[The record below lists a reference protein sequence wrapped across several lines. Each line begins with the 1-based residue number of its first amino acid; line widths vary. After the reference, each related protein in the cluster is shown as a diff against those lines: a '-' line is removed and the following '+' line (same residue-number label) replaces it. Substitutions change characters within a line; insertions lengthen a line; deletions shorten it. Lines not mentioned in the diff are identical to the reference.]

1 MWEAERHKQIKMAKL
16 INIIGPSGSGKSTV
30 HEQIS
35 LRLKDSGYKVES
47 LSEPNSLRD
56 LAKSYRLEEGRNPWT
71 ETAIYTVDRFIM
83 YREKILPR
91 IKEDGLIFLLERGL
105 PDTIVYQGMLGQVD
119 ISDILKM
126 NSSIPR
132 SDLYLALVVEGKEGN
147 ARVLGRSSETGEAI
161 SQNETAEKIDE
172 LSDCYRSLTS
182 YLKNIHIIDTTNL
195 NLDEVIIECLEKIK
209 RII

>member
-1 MWEAERHKQIKMAKL
+1 MESLEEQASNMAKL

-35 LRLKDSGYKVES
+35 SRLKESGYKVEP
-47 LSEPNSLRD
+47 LSEPNSLRE

-83 YREKILPR
+83 YREKIMPR
-91 IKEDGLIFLLERGL
+91 MKDDGLIFLLERGL
-105 PDTIVYQGMLGQVD
+105 PDTIVYQGMIGQVD
-119 ISDILKM
+119 IASILKM
-126 NSSIPR
+126 NSSIPS
-132 SDLYLALVVEGKEGN
+132 SDLYLALVVEGKEGH

-161 SQNETAEKIDE
+161 SQNETAERIEE
-172 LSDCYRSLTS
+172 LSDCYRMLSS
-182 YLKNIHIIDTTNL
+182 YLKNLKIIDTTNL
-195 NLDEVIIECLEKIK
+195 SLTEVIDKCMSEIK

>member
-1 MWEAERHKQIKMAKL
+1 MAKL

-30 HEQIS
+30 HEQLS
-35 LRLKDSGYKVES
+35 LRLKESGYKVES

-71 ETAIYTVDRFIM
+71 ETAIYTTDRLIM

-91 IKEDGLIFLLERGL
+91 MKEDGLIFMLERGL

-119 ISDILKM
+119 IASILKM
-126 NSSIPR
+126 NSSIPC
-132 SDLYLALVVEGKEGN
+132 SDLYLALIVEGKEGH
-147 ARVLGRSSETGEAI
+147 ARVLGRSSETGEGI

-172 LSDCYRSLTS
+172 LSDCYRTLSS
-182 YLKNIHIIDTTNL
+182 YLKNLHIIDTTNL
-195 NLDEVIIECLEKIK
+195 KLDEVIDRCMGKIK
-209 RII
+209 EIV

>member
-1 MWEAERHKQIKMAKL
+1 MAKL

-35 LRLKDSGYKVES
+35 QRLKESGYKVES

-56 LAKSYRLEEGRNPWT
+56 LAKSYRLEEGKNPWT

-91 IKEDGLIFLLERGL
+91 MKEDGLIFLLERGL

-126 NSSIPR
+126 NSSIPS
-132 SDLYLALVVEGKEGN
+132 SDLYLALIVEGEEGH
-147 ARVLGRSSETGEAI
+147 ARILGRSSETGEAM
-161 SQNETAEKIDE
+161 SPNETVERIEE
-172 LSDCYRSLTS
+172 LSDCYRMLSS
-182 YLKNIHIIDTTNL
+182 YLKNLHIIDTTNL
-195 NLDEVIIECLEKIK
+195 KLDEVIGECMRKIK
-209 RII
+209 EIV